1 MEREKNMELLVRV
14 LKTVL
19 VAWLF
24 IFSTLAAQEPETVPQ
39 ESGRQQFE
47 ARCVRCHG
55 ADGTGGERGPDIVH
69 LARVGGRRASSVEEL
84 SELIING
91 IPDAGMPAAS
101 LPEPQLNELATYVH
115 SLISPAADHPTAGD
129 PSTGERFFFATGQCS
144 TCHMVRGRGGRAGP
158 DLSNIAEELTVTEM
172 EESLR
177 DPSARIAPGYH
188 PISVDLR
195 DGRSIRG
202 FSRNES
208 NYDLQLQD
216 VDGRFHFLLSEE
228 LLNVIPDEQL
238 SMPPIKTDE
247 TELKNLMAYLTRLS
261 ISDSIGA
268 TDEWSPLTG
277 LTFAEIAHPKPGEWP
292 TYNGNLSGNRHT
304 TLDQIHHGNV
314 ADLRMQ
320 WLFPVPTPPPGLQVT
335 PVVVD
340 GVMYVTTVNQ
350 AYALDAATGRQL
362 WHYAR
367 PRTEGQVPTGDGA
380 LGKNRGVAVLGDRV
394 FMVTDHAHLI
404 ALDRV
409 TGTLLWDIEMAD
421 YREHYGSTSAPL
433 VVNDLIISGV
443 SGGDE
448 GIRGFLAAY
457 RASTGEEV
465 WRFWTIPAPGEPLAE
480 TWIGRALEY
489 GCGGTWLTGTY
500 DPDVD
505 LLYWTVGNPC
515 PDHDGT
521 ERLGDNL
528 YTSSVVALDPN
539 DGTLRW
545 YFQFTPHDLH
555 DWDAQQTSMVVDAMF
570 EGKPRQ
576 LLIQAS
582 RNGFFYVLDRT
593 TGELLLAT
601 PFVKNLTWASGID
614 PDGRP
619 KLLPGANPTV
629 DGTRACPALTG
640 ATNWMSTAYNPNTG
654 LYYVMALEKC
664 QIYTQSSAW
673 WQPGQSFFGGATRDI
688 PGEPGKKYLRAINIQ
703 TGDIVWEYLQRQSAE
718 NIDSNSMG
726 GLLSTATGIVF
737 FCDDSGAF
745 SAVDAETGELLWYFH
760 TSQMWKASPMTYTV
774 NGKQFI
780 AIAAGMNILSFGLP

>member
-1 MEREKNMELLVRV
+1 MEILMRV
-14 LKTVL
+14 SKTVL
-19 VAWLF
+19 TAWFF
-24 IFSTLAAQEPETVPQ
+24 IFPTLTAQEPEAVPQ

-55 ADGTGGERGPDIVH
+55 ADGTGGELGPDIVH
-69 LARVGGRRASSVEEL
+69 LARVAGRRASSVEEL

-115 SLISPAADHPTAGD
+115 SLISPASDHPTVGD
-129 PSTGERFFFATGQCS
+129 PATGERFFFGTGQCS
-144 TCHMVRGRGGRAGP
+144 TCHMVRGRGERAGP
-158 DLSNIAEELTVTEM
+158 DLSNIAQELTVTEM

-177 DPSARIAPGYH
+177 NPSARIAPGYR

-216 VDGRFHFLLSEE
+216 LDGQFHLLLREE
-228 LLNVIPDEQL
+228 LLNVMPDEQL
-238 SMPPIKTDE
+238 SMPPVKTDE

-261 ISDSIGA
+261 IADSIGA
-268 TDEWSPLTG
+268 TNDEWSPLTG
-277 LTFAEIAHPKPGEWP
+277 LTFAEIAHPNPGEWP

-367 PRTEGQVPTGDGA
+367 PRTGGQVPTGDA
-380 LGKNRGVAVLGDRV
+380 AIGKNRGVAVLGDRV

-409 TGTLLWDIEMAD
+409 TGTLLWDVEMAD

-480 TWIGRALEY
+480 TWVGRALEY

-515 PDHDGT
+515 PDHNGT

-570 EGKPRQ
+570 EGNPRQ

-582 RNGFFYVLDRT
+582 RNGFFYVLDRI

-619 KLLPGANPTV
+619 KLLPGTNPTV
-629 DGTRACPALTG
+629 EGTRACPSLTG

-688 PGEPGKKYLRAINIQ
+688 PDEPGEKYLRAVDIQ
-703 TGDIVWEYLQRQSAE
+703 TGDIVWEYLQRGPAE
-718 NIDSNSMG
+718 NMGMG

-737 FCDDSGAF
+737 FGDDSGAF

-774 NGKQFI
+774 NEKQFI
-780 AIAAGMNILSFGLP
+780 AIAAGMNILSFSLP